1 MRRRPRCLVAVLMG
15 TIAWLGI
22 MISSPSPAVSATGTA
37 LAQSESAV
45 ETIAPKPRFV
55 GMTLAEALRTLQ
67 RLGLKIIFT
76 TNVVRS
82 GMTVETEPLTP
93 SSDLRAI
100 LDELLAAHGLE
111 SRDVPNQTLVIVPNG
126 RPRRATESSRAS
138 ISGIIRSR
146 RDTGPI
152 EGVHIRLLETDV
164 GATSGS
170 DGSFAIPDLA
180 GGPVT
185 LEIRRRGFVV
195 ETVEHFL
202 VAGRDTQLDILL
214 DPAPVTEEELIV
226 TPSRISLLRSE
237 PVAPVALSRDAILAL
252 PHLGDDFFRALS
264 LLPGI
269 AANDASAQF
278 NIRGGRRDETQI
290 VLDGQELYETF
301 HLKEFDDA
309 QSIIAPTTLESV
321 DLSTGSFSAE
331 HGDRMGGVLDMKT
344 RTPTGATKTRLG
356 IGILGTEAGGSGPFK
371 DRRGSW
377 IAQGRRG
384 SGDFAGK
391 LIGPERPL
399 FWDAFAKLDYQLGP
413 QHVLRANL
421 LHSDDRFDFT
431 EITVDGEKRIATGY
445 LSSYLWL
452 TDQIVLGPRLF
463 FETAISSSRIERD
476 RNGLELDEDVQWTVA
491 DRRDLEVLALR
502 QSWNFQ
508 RTPKNY
514 LKWGF
519 EVRKFDT
526 LYDYASTFDFEAPLA
541 QIRTNEALDAITF
554 EDRFEESHTSLYV
567 TDRLQLGDATTLEL
581 GLRFDDHSQTDE
593 SRLTPR
599 LNLAR
604 SFGDNTVF
612 RAAWGQFNQSQRPY
626 ELAVED
632 ADTAFRRVERSEHR
646 LLGFEHLFQS
656 APAAGLAL
664 RVELYQ
670 REIYNPQPR
679 WENLYEPLNEFQ
691 EVEPDRVRVVP
702 DRSSAEGIEF
712 FLRGRAGANADW
724 FVNYTL
730 ASSED
735 EIDGRRQRRA
745 LDQTH
750 SLNLDFDYRVT
761 DSWTLNLA
769 WRYHT
774 GWPTTP
780 LDLER
785 VIRPPGPA
793 EADEEDE
800 EPGEPLE
807 PHFVF
812 VPVLGEPFGARL
824 ANYHRLDLR
833 ASRRWH
839 RGSGL
844 LTFFV
849 DIQNLYNRQNL
860 AGFDYEID
868 DQEGTLIPNPERWR
882 GFFPSLGIRWE
893 F

>member
-1 MRRRPRCLVAVLMG
+1 MRRRPRRLVAVLMG
-15 TIAWLGI
+15 TVAWIGI
-22 MISSPSPAVSATGTA
+22 TIPSVSPAVSAAGAA
-37 LAQSESAV
+37 LAQSESA
-45 ETIAPKPRFV
+45 EQTIAPTPVFV
-55 GMTLAEALRTLQ
+55 GMTLAEALKDLQ
-67 RLGLKIIFT
+67 GRGLKIVFT
-76 TNVVRS
+76 TNVVRP
-82 GMTVETEPLTP
+82 GMRVETEPLTDP
-93 SSDLRAI
+93 SDLRAI

-111 SRDVPNQTLVIVPNG
+111 SRNVPNQTLVIVPDG

-138 ISGIIRSR
+138 ISGIVRSR

-164 GATSGS
+164 GATSS
-170 DGSFAIPDLA
+170 PDGSFAIPDLA

-195 ETVEHFL
+195 ETVEQFL
-202 VAGRDTQLDILL
+202 VVGRDTQLDILL
-214 DPAPVTEEELIV
+214 DPAPITEEEVIV

-237 PVAPVALSRDAILAL
+237 PVASVALSRDAILAL

-290 VLDGQELYETF
+290 ILDGQELYETF

-344 RTPTGATKTRLG
+344 HTPTGATKTRLG
-356 IGILGTEAGGSGPFK
+356 IGILGAEAGGSGTFK

-384 SGDFAGK
+384 SNEFAGK

-399 FWDAFAKLDYQLGP
+399 FWDAFAKLDFQVAP
-413 QHVLRANL
+413 RHVLRANF
-421 LHSDDRFDFT
+421 LHSDDEFDFSEVT
-431 EITVDGEKRIATGY
+431 ADGEKHLATEY

-452 TDQIVLGPRLF
+452 TDQFILGPRLF
-463 FETAISSSRIERD
+463 FESALSSSRVERD
-476 RNGLELDEDVQWTVA
+476 RNGIELDEDVQWSIA

-502 QSWNFQ
+502 QAWNFQ
-508 RTPKNY
+508 VMPDNY

-519 EVRKFDT
+519 EIREFDT
-526 LYDYASTFDFEAPLA
+526 LYDYASTFNFDVPLA
-541 QIRTNEALDAITF
+541 QIRTNAALDAITF
-554 EDRFEESHTSLYV
+554 EDRFEESHKSLYV

-593 SRLTPR
+593 SHLTPR

-604 SFGDNTVF
+604 SFGGNTVF

-632 ADTAFRRVERSEHR
+632 GDTAFRKVERSEHR

-656 APAAGLAL
+656 TPKAGLAL

-691 EVEPDRVRVVP
+691 EVEPDRLRVVP
-702 DRSSAEGIEF
+702 DRSYAEGIEL

-735 EIDGRRQRRA
+735 EINGRRQHRA

-769 WRYHT
+769 WRHHT

-780 LDLER
+780 LDLQR
-785 VIRPPGPA
+785 VIRPPSPG
-793 EADEEDE
+793 EEDE
-800 EPGEPLE
+800 EGEPLE
-807 PHFVF
+807 PQIVF

-824 ANYHRLDLR
+824 SNYHRLDLR

-849 DIQNLYNRQNL
+849 DIQNLYDRKNL

-868 DQEGTLIPNPERWR
+868 GEEGILIPNPERWG